1 MHLVET
7 LERKVVCRNIH
18 FGAFKLHEMIF
29 LLLYRVKQDL
39 NHNKRPMVHI
49 AHPRKQF
56 KSINA
61 YLIIIMLIKR
71 RKNIIYFMRIE
82 WFFIW
87 TNWIPIYPRMLSTKF
102 GWNWLI
108 GSRKEDEHVKIL
120 WQRRQR
126 RRRTTDKFGSE
137 NLTWVFGSGELKML
151 SRDTP

>member
-1 MHLVET
+1 MTHLLIIYIKFFLLELKLQTKEGGMHLVET

-61 YLIIIMLIKR
+61 FLIIIMLIKR

-82 WFFIW
+82 WSFIR
-87 TNWIPIYPRMLSTKF
+87 TNLNPLHPRMFCAKL
-102 GWNWLI
+102 GWNWP
-108 GSRKEDEHVKIL
+108 S
-120 WQRRQR
+120 
-126 RRRTTDKFGSE
+126 
-137 NLTWVFGSGELKML
+137 GSGEE
-151 SRDTP
+151 DF